1 MSSLYFGE
9 NKKISHPEELT
20 YLVQEIT
27 RWRAYLDGVI
37 DSIYQGKYSKV
48 EHILKN
54 ILRLGAYEL
63 IFRNQIP
70 DYAVVNEAVKLT
82 RQLASEKA
90 SGLTNAVLRKL
101 LKVDYPEP
109 GVVVQTKNPAT
120 LAEATSHPQWMVKR
134 WLKRYG
140 FEETLKLCR

>member
-1 MSSLYFGE
+1 MIVLTQQDNVRFHTVKILTDFDRTGERLSTVSSLYFGE

-54 ILRLGAYEL
+54 ILRL
-63 IFRNQIP
+63 
-70 DYAVVNEAVKLT
+70 
-82 RQLASEKA
+82 
-90 SGLTNAVLRKL
+90 VLM
-101 LKVDYPEP
+101 
-109 GVVVQTKNPAT
+109 N
-120 LAEATSHPQWMVKR
+120 
-134 WLKRYG
+134 
-140 FEETLKLCR
+140 